1 MLLLSLTW
9 GCVPM
14 ALGLSSVAA
23 SSQVGLGGGR
33 TRTSREEHA
42 RPLDRRYMES
52 KSGRGRGQR
61 ARRDSV
67 RPGALQST
75 QDTHMYG
82 PIRGDIITP
91 LLRQRSE
98 ARDKWWVQKHGP
110 VSDEAG
116 VTALLTPELPP
127 GFGLG

>member
-1 MLLLSLTW
+1 
-9 GCVPM
+9 
-14 ALGLSSVAA
+14 
-23 SSQVGLGGGR
+23 
-33 TRTSREEHA
+33 
-42 RPLDRRYMES
+42 MES

-98 ARDKWWVQKHGP
+98 AQDKWWVQKHGP

-116 VTALLTPELPP
+116 VTALLTPKLPP
-127 GFGLG
+127 RIRVGVNSYRK